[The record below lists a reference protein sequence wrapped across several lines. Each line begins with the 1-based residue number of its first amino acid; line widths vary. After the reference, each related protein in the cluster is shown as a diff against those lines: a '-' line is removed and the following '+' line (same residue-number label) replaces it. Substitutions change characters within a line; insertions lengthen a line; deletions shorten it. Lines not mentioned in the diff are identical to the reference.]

1 MVNHILSLK
10 IELYTYNSH
19 HITNMTQILP
29 SELLN
34 HILSFRPTHP
44 TALLIRATHQEY
56 LDNTEQ
62 RRSHFGLYNAH
73 LHDRMSFPKYL
84 LARWDE
90 WSDL

>member
-1 MVNHILSLK
+1 MNQKLPL
-10 IELYTYNSH
+10 ELVH
-19 HITNMTQILP
+19 HIM
-29 SELLN
+29 
-34 HILSFRPTHP
+34 SFRPTHP
-44 TALLIRATHQEY
+44 IAQLIRATHQEY
-56 LDNTEQ
+56 LDTTEQ